1 MAKEP
6 QATVIAFP
14 KQRKR
19 AEKARKSGLNH
30 NKEGSVR
37 NVNRTVYVDFMY
49 LDERVRESSG
59 LPWNENNAKAVREQL
74 DRIVV
79 AIKDGT
85 FRFAE
90 VFPENKNADYFDQK
104 EKDRFRL
111 PTTPDQV
118 IFKSEALLWLD
129 LKRGMSMVTG
139 RTLKEYKSYL
149 NMYLIPFFGEMT
161 FAELNAHVF
170 NTFISWAKRR
180 RLRTKSVCQE
190 SIKRYFVPMR
200 QICTET
206 AIKYGWNTTFNP
218 FFGFKIGQ
226 NVDRDFD
233 ADEEE
238 ILPFSIQEIRSI
250 RDQLPEH
257 WIPYFDFGFAAGLRP
272 GEQIALKPRDIDWE
286 NGTLRVR
293 RAITLDE
300 DGHVIEGRPK
310 NRHGRRDIQLTPAM
324 LEALKAQRLINK
336 TLTSGYFF
344 CTPNGCRVELNNLL
358 NRVWRPAL
366 ERAKVVFRG
375 TKHMRH
381 TFATISLSS
390 GEDPLWIAKVMG
402 HCNTE
407 MIHRRYARYVKNVKG
422 GQDGAKLS
430 ELLCSGRQG

>member
-1 MAKEP
+1 MAKAP
-6 QATVIAFP
+6 QATVIAFL
-14 KQRKR
+14 KKRKR

-37 NVNRTVYVDFMY
+37 NVNGTVYVDFMY
-49 LDERVRESSG
+49 LDERVRETSG
-59 LPWNENNAKAVREQL
+59 LPWNEKNAKDVREQL
-74 DRIVV
+74 DMVVV

-90 VFPENKNADYFDQK
+90 VFPHSKKAEYFAQK

-118 IFKSEALLWLD
+118 IFGSEALLWLD

-149 NMYLIPFFGEMT
+149 TMYLIPFFGKMT
-161 FAELNAHVF
+161 FDELNAHVF
-170 NTFISWAKRR
+170 NTFISWAKTR

-190 SIKRYFVPMR
+190 SIKRYLVPMR
-200 QICTET
+200 QICAET
-206 AIKYGWNTTFNP
+206 AIKYGWTTTFNP
-218 FFGFKIGQ
+218 FFGFKIRQ
-226 NVDRDFD
+226 DVDRDLDVD
-233 ADEEE
+233 AEE
-238 ILPFSIQEIRSI
+238 ILPFSIEEIRSI
-250 RDQLPEH
+250 RKQLPEH
-257 WIPYFDFGFAAGLRP
+257 WVPYFDFGFAAGLRP
-272 GEQIALKPRDIDWE
+272 GEQIALKRKDIDWE
-286 NGTLRVR
+286 SGILRVR

-300 DGHVIEGRPK
+300 DGKVIEGRTK
-310 NRHGRRDIQLTPAM
+310 NRHSRRDIQLTPAM
-324 LEALKAQRLINK
+324 LEALKAQHLINEA
-336 TLTSGYFF
+336 LASEYFF
-344 CTPNGCRVELNNLL
+344 CTTNGCRVELNNLL

-366 ERAKVVFRG
+366 EKAKVSLRG
-375 TKHMRH
+375 TKQVRH

-407 MIHRRYARYVKNVKG
+407 MIHRRYARYVRNVKG
-422 GQDGAKLS
+422 GQDGSKLS